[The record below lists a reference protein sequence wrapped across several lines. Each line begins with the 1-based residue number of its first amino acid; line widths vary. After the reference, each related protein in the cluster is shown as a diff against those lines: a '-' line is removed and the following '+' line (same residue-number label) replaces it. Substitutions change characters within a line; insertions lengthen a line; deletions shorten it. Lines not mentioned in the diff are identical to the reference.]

1 MEISMKRFKITD
13 LLIGII
19 FTLLF
24 ISIAVVITIN
34 FRPLYY
40 MDIKLLN
47 IETSSGIAKSDI
59 LKNYNALI
67 DYSSPFF
74 KGGLKFPTLAA
85 SASGLKHFAEVKT
98 LFTAFYIMG
107 AITLILGILIFIYK
121 SRNRE
126 YSYLLASSI
135 TAIVLPLLLGILM
148 AVNFER
154 TFIIFH
160 KIFFNNND
168 WLFDPVTD
176 PIITILPEDFFMHCA
191 ILIILIVILLSA
203 VFLILYFTKRKHY
216 GIRYRRSRELKF

>member
-1 MEISMKRFKITD
+1 MKRFKITD

-47 IETSSGIAKSDI
+47 IEASSGIAKSDI

-74 KGGLKFPTLAA
+74 RGDLKFPTLAA
-85 SASGLKHFAEVKT
+85 SASGLKHFTEVKT

-107 AITLILGILIFIYK
+107 AITLLLGILIFIYK

-126 YSYLLASSI
+126 YSYLLVSSI
-135 TAIVLPLLLGILM
+135 TAIVMPLLLGILM

-176 PIITILPEDFFMHCA
+176 PVITILPEDFFMHCA